1 MKILNTS
8 IEVDHNQ
15 CIAIAKEL
23 GKYSIPADTEDTS
36 IDGLDAKQISDFY
49 FLLVAICHQTQS
61 LQGTVNGTYQR
72 GWDYLRLKFLN
83 AVIADR
89 TILDPSTWREMTP
102 DFLNNLLKDDHYG
115 ETLTDVGG
123 RASLIRELG
132 MGLETQRLQSV
143 HEMYLASDGQLAGDP
158 AGLLARLSRFR
169 AYSDPVQKKSYFFL
183 GLMQNSKV
191 WVFRDEMELG
201 APVDYH
207 EVRGHLRLGTV
218 RISGDLRAVLV
229 AKEQVSRSEDIA
241 IRSAVRQAISL
252 IASLTKHSPMRLHY
266 LFWNIFRNLCLR
278 ENAKCFNADPSN
290 SLPPRYLQFVEHG
303 ICPFAET
310 CESAGKGTL
319 LIEHSFKTDWY

>member
-23 GKYSIPADTEDTS
+23 VKYSIPADTEDTS

-89 TILDPSTWREMTP
+89 TILDPSTWRQMTP
-102 DFLNNLLKDDHYG
+102 DFLTNLLKDDHYG

-143 HEMYLASDGQLAGDP
+143 HDMYLASDGQLAGDP
-158 AGLLARLSRFR
+158 AGLLARLSRFL
-169 AYSDPVQKKSYFFL
+169 AYSDPVQKKSYFLL

-266 LFWNIFRNLCLR
+266 LFWNIFRNLCIR

-303 ICPFAET
+303 NCPFAET